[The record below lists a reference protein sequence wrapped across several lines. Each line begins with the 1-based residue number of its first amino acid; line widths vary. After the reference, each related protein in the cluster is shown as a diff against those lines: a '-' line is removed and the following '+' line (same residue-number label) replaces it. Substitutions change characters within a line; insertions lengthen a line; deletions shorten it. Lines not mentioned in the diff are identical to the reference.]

1 MRTLVKIAVPFGGL
15 YLLLVAALYTAM
27 WWPPVEFAG
36 LIAKFP
42 AVTPAVMPFRLMWTH
57 ARSGDIRPG
66 DGAPDFELS
75 TYDKKST
82 VQLSGLRGR
91 PVVLIFGSYT

>member
-1 MRTLVKIAVPFGGL
+1 MRTLVKIAVPLGGL

-42 AVTPAVMPFRLMWTH
+42 AVTPAVMPFRLM
-57 ARSGDIRPG
+57 
-66 DGAPDFELS
+66 
-75 TYDKKST
+75 
-82 VQLSGLRGR
+82 
-91 PVVLIFGSYT
+91 